1 MKYIIKKILKE
12 ETETDEEKLILKGI
26 NIAVDS
32 LKQDFPFIKGWEISE
47 DMYEYGSTIYLN
59 MFVDP
64 IKVGEFYN
72 LEKREL
78 YDYYFDKYLAYPM
91 GAFEYGDL
99 DPYEETSKIN
109 KMLNDNYKFIP
120 DEWKMNNRHFLDE
133 KKRLHFDHFKHVN

>member
-12 ETETDEEKLILKGI
+12 ETESDEEKLILKGI
-26 NIAVDS
+26 NLAVNS
-32 LKQDFPFIKGWEISE
+32 LKSDFPFIKGWEISE
-47 DMYEYGSTIYLN
+47 DMNEYGSTIYLN

-64 IKVGEFYN
+64 KQVKEFYN

-78 YDYYFDKYLAYPM
+78 YDLYFDRYLVYPM

-109 KMLNDNYKFIP
+109 EMLNDNYEFIP
-120 DEWKMNNRHFLDE
+120 DEWKMNNRALPNE
-133 KKRLHFDHFKHVN
+133 KKRLHFDHYKYV